1 MKMGSVQM
9 CYFRLVY
16 GSRRFLLLL
25 AVKAPSL
32 LSIDGVML
40 ELEEEMFVVQK
51 FGERRAC
58 SSSVSW
64 PQNKQFPKGLLVL
77 GN

>member
-40 ELEEEMFVVQK
+40 ELVGKRCWNLEKRCLLSKSSENV
-51 FGERRAC
+51 ERARHR
-58 SSSVSW
+58 
-64 PQNKQFPKGLLVL
+64 
-77 GN
+77 